1 MSEMRLL
8 RGSDVPL
15 SSPPLHHGVD
25 LRTLFQRK
33 GRLTFGLVRMEA
45 GGYAEA
51 HAHARSEHVIYVL
64 EGRLAVTAGEAPPVV
79 LEPGT
84 AVHVPAELPH
94 ATKSTGGQA
103 CAYIIVTAPPADE
116 ED

>member
-1 MSEMRLL
+1 MSEMNVL
-8 RGSDVPL
+8 RGSDVPS

-25 LRTLFQRK
+25 LRTLVHTK

-45 GGYAEA
+45 GGSADS
-51 HAHARSEHVIYVL
+51 HVHARSEHVIYVL
-64 EGRLAVTAGEAPPVV
+64 EGRLAVTVGQAPAVV

-84 AVHVPAELPH
+84 AVHIPDGLPH
-94 ATKSTGGQA
+94 ATRSVGGQS
-103 CAYIIVTAPPADE
+103 CAYIIVTAPPAGE